1 MKRGKA
7 KLLAALA
14 VLVIAG
20 VYYYVTLPAINIHSS
35 GMWMFILAVLALALI
50 FSIGWK
56 IRIQNMEDLRNLKR
70 EITGRKA
77 PKVILA
83 LIGVTVVVYLVGSVL
98 SSPIVNA
105 DKYQKLLV
113 PETGDFAEDI
123 DQVNYNQ
130 IPLLD
135 KDSAELL
142 GNRKMGS
149 MVDMVSQFEVSTLY
163 SQINYHGRP
172 VRVTPLVY
180 ASPIKWFTNQ
190 KNGIPAYISI
200 DMATQNT
207 ELVKVPEG
215 IKYSESEYLNR
226 NIYRHLR
233 FRYPTYIFDQ
243 LSFEI
248 DEEGTPYWICP
259 VKKFS
264 IGLFGGQTIG
274 KVVLC
279 NAVTGKCESMDV
291 EDCPTWVDRV
301 YPADLLIQLYDYHG
315 TLKNGFINSI
325 LGQKG
330 CLQTTDGFN
339 YLAQDDDVWVY
350 TGVTSVSGD
359 RSNVGFVLMNQRTRE
374 TKYYEVAGA
383 EEYSAMAS
391 AEGQVQ
397 NLGYRASFPL
407 LLNISDEPTYFIAL
421 KDNAG
426 LVKKYAMVNIRRY
439 QNVAIGDTV
448 AECEQTYVKMLRAE
462 GGGTTVSDDTAEKIT
477 GRIKRIAQGVVDG
490 NTHFY
495 VTLENSDAIFDV
507 SLVEFMEII
516 RYDVG
521 DAVTLTY
528 LIEEPVC
535 TVLGLE
541 AAASEKTEMEETS
554 PEDAAPEKTETEE
567 PSPKGAAP
575 ERTETEELSPGD
587 AASEGERA
595 LPEDLFGEP
604 GMEEKL

>member
-1 MKRGKA
+1 MKKKKGKM
-7 KLLAALA
+7 LLILA
-14 VLVIAG
+14 ILLVLGI
-20 VYYYVTLPAINIHSS
+20 YYYVTIPAINIHAS
-35 GMWMFILAVLALALI
+35 GFWVSLIVILVLLLI
-50 FSIGWK
+50 LCMG
-56 IRIQNMEDLRNLKR
+56 RNLRVRSFDDLHNIR
-70 EITGRKA
+70 EEIKESKLTRL
-77 PKVILA
+77 LA
-83 LIGVTVVVYLVGSVL
+83 GLIVVVVVVYLGGSIL

-105 DKYQKLLV
+105 KKYQKLLE
-113 PETGDFAEDI
+113 PETSNFADDI

-149 MVDMVSQFEVSTLY
+149 MVDMVSQFEVSSLY
-163 SQINYHGRP
+163 SQINYQGRP

-180 ASPIKWFTNQ
+180 ASPVKWFTNQ

-207 ELVKVPEG
+207 ELVKISQG

-259 VKKFS
+259 VKDFT

-274 KVVLC
+274 RVVLC
-279 NAVTGKCESMDV
+279 NAVTGECQSMKV
-291 EDCPTWVDRV
+291 EDCPSWVDRV

-315 TLKNGFINSI
+315 TLKNGFINSV

-330 CLQTTDGFN
+330 CLQTTDGYN
-339 YLAQDDDVWVY
+339 YLAKDDDVWVY

-359 RSNVGFVLMNQRTRE
+359 RSNVGFVLMNQRTKE

-383 EEYSAMAS
+383 EEYSAMES

-397 NLGYRASFPL
+397 NLGYQATFPL
-407 LLNISDEPTYFIAL
+407 LLNISNEPTYFIAL

-426 LVKKYAMVNIRRY
+426 LVKKYAMVNIQKY

-448 AECEQTYVKMLRAE
+448 SACEKTYVKMLRS
-462 GGGTTVSDDTAEKIT
+462 GGGSVAPEAAEETIT
-477 GRIKRIAQGVVDG
+477 GTIKRMAQGVVDG

-495 VTLENSDAIFDV
+495 VVLEESDLVFDIPIV
-507 SLVEFMEII
+507 DYMEIVK
-516 RYDVG
+516 YDVG
-521 DAVTLTY
+521 DKISIKY
-528 LIEEPVC
+528 MEGDPVC
-535 TVLGLE
+535 TVSRLE
-541 AAASEKTEMEETS
+541 SQ
-554 PEDAAPEKTETEE
+554 
-567 PSPKGAAP
+567 
-575 ERTETEELSPGD
+575 
-587 AASEGERA
+587 
-595 LPEDLFGEP
+595 
-604 GMEEKL
+604 

>member
-1 MKRGKA
+1 MKKKKGKM
-7 KLLAALA
+7 LLILA
-14 VLVIAG
+14 ILLVLGI
-20 VYYYVTLPAINIHSS
+20 YYYVTIPAINIHAS
-35 GMWMFILAVLALALI
+35 GFWVSLIVILVLLLI
-50 FSIGWK
+50 LCMG
-56 IRIQNMEDLRNLKR
+56 RNLRVRSFDDLHNIR
-70 EITGRKA
+70 EEIKESKLTRL
-77 PKVILA
+77 LA
-83 LIGVTVVVYLVGSVL
+83 GLIVVVVVVYLGGSIL

-105 DKYQKLLV
+105 KKYQKLLE
-113 PETGDFAEDI
+113 PETSNFAEDI

-149 MVDMVSQFEVSTLY
+149 MVDMVSQFEVSSLY
-163 SQINYHGRP
+163 SQINYQGRP

-180 ASPIKWFTNQ
+180 ASPVKWFTNQ

-207 ELVKVPEG
+207 ELVKVSQG

-259 VKKFS
+259 VKDYT

-274 KVVLC
+274 RVVLC
-279 NAVTGKCESMDV
+279 NAVTGECQSMKV
-291 EDCPTWVDRV
+291 EDCPSWVDRV

-315 TLKNGFINSI
+315 TLKNGFINSV

-330 CLQTTDGFN
+330 CLQTTDGYN
-339 YLAQDDDVWVY
+339 YLAKDDDVWVY

-359 RSNVGFVLMNQRTRE
+359 RSNVGFVLMNQRTKE

-383 EEYSAMAS
+383 EEYSAMES

-397 NLGYRASFPL
+397 NLGYQATFPL
-407 LLNISDEPTYFIAL
+407 LLNISNEPTYFIAL

-426 LVKKYAMVNIRRY
+426 LVKKYAMVNIQKY

-448 AECEQTYVKMLRAE
+448 SACEKTYVKMLRS
-462 GGGTTVSDDTAEKIT
+462 GGGSVASEAAEETIT
-477 GRIKRIAQGVVDG
+477 GTIKRMAQGVVDG

-495 VTLENSDAIFDV
+495 VVLEESDLVFDIPIV
-507 SLVEFMEII
+507 DYMEIVK
-516 RYDVG
+516 YDVG
-521 DAVTLTY
+521 DKISIKY
-528 LIEEPVC
+528 MEGDPVC
-535 TVLGLE
+535 TVSRLE
-541 AAASEKTEMEETS
+541 SQ
-554 PEDAAPEKTETEE
+554 
-567 PSPKGAAP
+567 
-575 ERTETEELSPGD
+575 
-587 AASEGERA
+587 
-595 LPEDLFGEP
+595 
-604 GMEEKL
+604 

>member
-1 MKRGKA
+1 MKKKKGKV
-7 KLLAALA
+7 LLILA
-14 VLVIAG
+14 ILLVLGI
-20 VYYYVTLPAINIHSS
+20 YYYVTIPAINIHAS
-35 GMWMFILAVLALALI
+35 GFWVSLIVILVLFLI
-50 FSIGWK
+50 LCMG
-56 IRIQNMEDLRNLKR
+56 RNLRVRSFDDLHNIR
-70 EITGRKA
+70 EEIKESKLTRL
-77 PKVILA
+77 LA
-83 LIGVTVVVYLVGSVL
+83 GLIIVVAVVYLGGSIL

-105 DKYQKLLV
+105 KKYQKLLE
-113 PETGDFAEDI
+113 PETSNFAEDI

-149 MVDMVSQFEVSTLY
+149 MVDMVSQFEVSSLY
-163 SQINYHGRP
+163 SQINYQGRP

-180 ASPIKWFTNQ
+180 ASPVKWFTNQ

-207 ELVKVPEG
+207 ELVKISQG

-259 VKKFS
+259 VKDFT

-274 KVVLC
+274 RVVLC
-279 NAVTGKCESMDV
+279 NAVTGECQSMKV
-291 EDCPTWVDRV
+291 EDCPSWVDRV

-315 TLKNGFINSI
+315 TLKNGFINSV

-330 CLQTTDGFN
+330 CLQTTDGYN
-339 YLAQDDDVWVY
+339 YLAKDDDVWVY

-359 RSNVGFVLMNQRTRE
+359 RSNVGFVLMNQRTKE

-383 EEYSAMAS
+383 EEYSAMES

-397 NLGYRASFPL
+397 NLGYQATFPL
-407 LLNISDEPTYFIAL
+407 LLNISNEPTYFIAL

-426 LVKKYAMVNIRRY
+426 LVKKYAMVNIQKY

-448 AECEQTYVKMLRAE
+448 SACEKTYVKMLRS
-462 GGGTTVSDDTAEKIT
+462 GGGSVAPEAAEETIT
-477 GRIKRIAQGVVDG
+477 GTIKRMAQGVVDG

-495 VTLENSDAIFDV
+495 VVLEESDLVFDIPIV
-507 SLVEFMEII
+507 DYMEIVK
-516 RYDVG
+516 YDVG
-521 DAVTLTY
+521 DKISIKY
-528 LIEEPVC
+528 MEGDPVC
-535 TVLGLE
+535 TVSGLE
-541 AAASEKTEMEETS
+541 SQ
-554 PEDAAPEKTETEE
+554 
-567 PSPKGAAP
+567 
-575 ERTETEELSPGD
+575 
-587 AASEGERA
+587 
-595 LPEDLFGEP
+595 
-604 GMEEKL
+604 